1 MTAEIKSFTGSTL
14 LKLKADDVL
23 EAAKEKME
31 TVLLVGWTNEDE
43 FYMASTTSNTGEI
56 FLLLELARDA
66 LIRKLRDGDA
76 L

>member
-1 MTAEIKSFTGSTL
+1 MTAEIKSFTGNTL
-14 LKLKADDVL
+14 LKLEADDVL
-23 EAAKEKME
+23 EAAKARLE
-31 TVLLVGWTNEDE
+31 TVLLAGWTNEDE

-66 LIRKLRDGDA
+66 LIRKMRDGES